1 MKAIRLFA
9 LFAIAGALAAF
20 AAAQQQDKT
29 PPPAKQA
36 DERIDWNKA
45 RELHQRAQRGEKLT
59 PEEQAYYDRAR
70 KAIATRNAQP
80 QQNNQQPPA
89 PAQHFTPLTELG
101 SQKYQNQDGG
111 LYGSGR
117 NEPPKEH
124 AELARRA
131 STQIRPLD
139 TDGNSSDD
147 GKVVLLSLGMSNTT
161 MEFSRFKQI
170 ADAFPDKSPR
180 LVIVD
185 GAQGGQD
192 AQKTSDPEHPF
203 WTEVERRVRAA
214 GVTPRQV
221 QAVWLKQAV
230 IAPTGDFAT
239 ETKRLQGYITRIVQ
253 TAKQRYPNLRV
264 AYLSSRIYAGY
275 AVTRLN
281 PEPYSYD
288 SAFAVR
294 GLILDQAAGAAT
306 LNADPTRGEVK
317 APVLL
322 WGPYLWAD
330 GETPRKADG
339 FFWTREDLGGDGT
352 HPSNSGRQKVADLL
366 LKFFST
372 DANTRTWFVKSTAK

>member
-1 MKAIRLFA
+1 MKAIRPLA
-9 LFAIAGALAAF
+9 LLVLIGAIAVF
-20 AAAQQQDKT
+20 ATAQQQENK
-29 PPPAKQA
+29 PSPAKQA
-36 DERIDWNKA
+36 EERIDWNKA
-45 RELHQRAQRGEKLT
+45 RELHQKAQRGEKLT
-59 PEEQAYYDRAR
+59 PDEQAYYDRAR
-70 KAIATRNAQP
+70 KARERGAQP
-80 QQNNQQPPA
+80 QQNNQQPPPPA
-89 PAQHFTPLTELG
+89 PHFTPLTELG
-101 SQKYQNQDGG
+101 AGKYQNQDGG
-111 LYGSGR
+111 LYSSGR

-131 STQIRPLD
+131 TAQIRPLD
-139 TDGNSSDD
+139 AEGNSSDD
-147 GKVVLLSLGMSNTT
+147 GKTVLLSLGMSNTT

-170 ADAFPDKSPR
+170 ADALPDKSPR

-203 WTEVERRVRAA
+203 WAEVERRVRAA

-230 IAPTGDFAT
+230 IAPTGDFST
-239 ETKRLQGYITRIVQ
+239 ETKRLQSYMARIVQ

-294 GLILDQAAGAAT
+294 GLILDQAAGNAA
-306 LNADPTRGEVK
+306 LNADPVRGEVK

-339 FFWTREDLGGDGT
+339 LFWTREDLGGDGT

-366 LKFFST
+366 LKFFTT
-372 DANTRTWFVKSTAK
+372 DANTRTWFLKSAAK